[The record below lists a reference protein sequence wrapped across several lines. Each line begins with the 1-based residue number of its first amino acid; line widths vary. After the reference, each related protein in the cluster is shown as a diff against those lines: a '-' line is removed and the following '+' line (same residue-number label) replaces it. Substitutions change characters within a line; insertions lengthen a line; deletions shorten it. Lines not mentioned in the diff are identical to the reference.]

1 MDCDLDLIFPARKKL
16 KFDVPKT
23 KTELADAIYNSIN
36 ELRKVIRNITEEIKE
51 LENTL
56 ELVMD

>member
-23 KTELADAIYNSIN
+23 TSELADDIYNSIN

-56 ELVMD
+56 ELLMD